1 MSNLVGV
8 LRQWWQWLVGE
19 SPLPGLRSR
28 LLLAGTAGAMTIVV
42 LASFLAS
49 GTPVK
54 KASST
59 LPTPGT
65 AQAPFSETKT
75 PSVSPPGPASTS
87 TSPAAKSKGRAD
99 PSSPGSSQSTPP
111 ASSAHT
117 VSADPPTDA
126 IPSAPTALLV
136 TTGKGWSKISWS
148 PPPASNG
155 VPIAGYNVYLGNS
168 PGGESSVPANGSTL
182 IPTPSYTVTHLLMG
196 TTYYFTVR
204 ASSSGGL
211 SDPSNEGSGA
221 ADLSP
226 VGAPPNSAV
235 GMAALPNGS
244 GYWLVNA
251 QGAVSALGAAVNYG
265 SASNLQPGAAI
276 VQIAATPDG
285 LGYWEVAS
293 DGEVVAFGDARN
305 FGSAGGVA
313 ADVPVVGLAPTHDG
327 QGYWEVTS
335 GGGVFCFGDAA
346 FLGPNGGL
354 TSAAPIVGIAADVV
368 TGGYWLVA
376 NDGAIF
382 NYGAPSLGSPGSLTP
397 NQSVIGLAGT
407 PSGHGYWEVAN
418 DGSIFTYG
426 DAQYLGAP
434 SNSAP
439 IVGLTPDASTGG
451 YWEVASDGGVF
462 GFGSPLLGT
471 G

>member
-1 MSNLVGV
+1 MSNLVGA
-8 LRQWWQWLVGE
+8 LKQWWQWLVGE

-28 LLLAGTAGAMTIVV
+28 LLVAGTAGAMTIVV

-49 GTPVK
+49 GGPAK
-54 KASST
+54 KASSSF
-59 LPTPGT
+59 PAPAT
-65 AQAPFSETKT
+65 AQAPFSESTT
-75 PSVSPPGPASTS
+75 PWASPPGRTS
-87 TSPAAKSKGRAD
+87 TSASPGAKAKGRAD
-99 PSSPGSSQSTPP
+99 PWSTASSQSAPP

-117 VSADPPTDA
+117 VSADPPTSA
-126 IPSAPTALLV
+126 IPSPPTALLV

-148 PPPASNG
+148 PPPTSNG
-155 VPIAGYNVYLGNS
+155 VPITGYNVYVGNS

-182 IPTPSYTVTHLLMG
+182 IATPSYTVTHLIVG

-204 ASSSGGL
+204 ASSPGGL
-211 SDPSNEGSGA
+211 SDPSTEGSDT

-265 SASNLQPGAAI
+265 SASTLQPGAAI

-313 ADVPVVGLAPTHDG
+313 ADVPVVGLAPTRDG

-335 GGGVFCFGDAA
+335 GGGVFSFGDAA
-346 FLGPNGGL
+346 FLAPNGGL
-354 TSAAPIVGIAADVV
+354 TSAAPIVGIAADVA

-382 NYGAPSLGSPGSLTP
+382 NYGAPSFGSPALAP
-397 NQSVIGLAGT
+397 DQSVIGLAGT
-407 PSGHGYWEVAN
+407 TSGNGYWEVAN
-418 DGSIFTYG
+418 DGSVFTYG

-434 SNSAP
+434 STSAP
-439 IVGLTPDASTGG
+439 IVSLTPDASTGG